1 MEFGKPWKMNP
12 GDGAFYGPKV
22 SIPYAYL
29 KKRKRVK
36 FFKKTVS
43 KLHFLCRLI

>member
-29 KKRKRVK
+29 KKRK
-36 FFKKTVS
+36 S
-43 KLHFLCRLI
+43 KIF